1 MKHTFKRVL
10 SMLCAT
16 LMLLSCFAWS
26 AVAAEADMGDAPSG
40 TITVGGS
47 QRNKWTIIGSDTT
60 VSVAAGGTM
69 GITKAGLGID
79 LPDSMPLEG
88 LGLYMHVTHTADS
101 AALMNKGSGQI
112 ELCKAQC
119 DHFEYKV
126 SDNQSWTKGENKI
139 LIPFGLTGTHTEGS
153 SEPSGPFDLH
163 DTIDYFRFY
172 SLNAPVATSMVIH
185 EISIVDVTGV
195 DFRTVGSL
203 FGEND
208 TYLQMGSALTTP
220 PSSFEA
226 SIKMDEDI
234 VKYAGMWEIGLPAN
248 GRYSYITTTTG
259 VVTESEA
266 VDGLAADTPY
276 KSYIIPKD
284 TEANDGYF
292 GTGNYKF
299 STVKIPEKYTKND
312 LALTFWVYWKPSV
325 SGTPFNLYSY
335 IELTSSGTSDSQEL
349 CWGTDRPEFK
359 NMKEGWNQIVLPFA
373 GASVTG
379 GDIDL
384 SNINFSRIWGNTSAD
399 YLATC
404 DYELRFTS
412 FKIIALTEEEEG
424 TTEEKVTSWSLG
436 LPGAMRTTAGTATPT
451 ATVDGKYYDSKDP
464 VTGTASA
471 EDEAT
476 YGIPAGTKYI
486 GGTVMGGYEYEY
498 ATGETDEE
506 GNPIM
511 AVSNLG
517 GGSVGFAG
525 KKMNTVSVPA
535 GYTEKDLA
543 LVFWFYTST
552 GSLGCEGKYP
562 DVNTG
567 RAGFFQ
573 LELTSSGTSDKE
585 ESMFSNTHAGFANVK
600 PGWNLII
607 LPLNTPSGR
616 ADGTLNLQNINYV
629 RWISEG
635 TMPEDVTIYVSE
647 MSIVALPTVDD
658 AFDLEYWSLGAPG
671 APRTDA
677 GSYQMTAKSGTISAA
692 EAVQYDMPYGLSWK
706 GGTVPVGGRVGLNG
720 AWMKEFILPKGD
732 YTTADL
738 DLVFWLYTSTGKLD
752 GSKWYLELSNTGGDN
767 YELCWYQTNP
777 AFSNLQVGWNKIV
790 LPLGKPDF
798 TETGTIQ
805 STGEPKS
812 PFTLEKPMKYTRL
825 WTTGAAT
832 EEVDLYFTDFFIAA
846 HDEPD
851 HQIVDGHETWELA
864 NFSVENGNWDGAV
877 RTFDNV
883 WTNDGTDALQ
893 PADGTVY
900 MKVTPSTATRV
911 PVTTGGVSKEAW
923 KAGFDVSVGKGMNPP
938 TISTLHTINDLVFS
952 FWMYVPDASLVPTD
966 IVEMPN
972 FELTSDGNADGAQ
985 LEYKKLF
992 AGGLQDG
999 WNYIE
1004 MPLSKM
1010 SASGGFDLYNINYI
1024 RWSAM
1029 RLLTAADPA
1038 DEYVYFA
1045 DFRLT
1050 STIPTGVLVDASEI
1064 DLSETYT
1071 ILSTNDSTD
1080 ANPITLFVNYQ
1091 GNPGFV
1097 WGDKAFVAENYCAI
1111 TGEWV
1116 DLALTYDAENA
1127 QFIMYANG
1135 ELIAY
1140 VDATGVS
1147 AITPTV
1153 GFAVGADVDGS
1164 NLMTG
1169 MIADV
1174 RIWSDVRTQQEI
1186 QNGRIVDKEAF
1197 GAVENGLDE
1206 TTEGLIGAWTLVG
1219 GIDYVLENKPDLS
1232 ASGIDLVF
1240 HGSRADD
1247 WDLDYQVPEEIGED
1261 YYSIVF
1267 IPDTQ
1272 NLVTGLYTDELLAI
1286 GDWISNN
1293 IETENIVHVIGAGDT
1308 TWNDTIPEYNKAM
1321 LAWNMFSDKV
1331 SWSNMTGNHDYPW
1344 KSNTQT
1350 IRDSANYNSFFGID
1364 YINSTMGS
1372 KYYVGSFDDPY
1383 DISGTEN
1390 SYYRFNINGTPWM
1403 ILQLEYHPRVSVINW
1418 ANEIAQQYPDDNIIL
1433 TTHSYIGTD
1442 NAAHS
1447 GHWMTYTKE
1456 DATHGGYIG
1465 ELMGTEWHFN
1475 GNSSLNDGQGD
1486 KTTEMPIWT
1495 HLMYKNPNIKMLL
1508 CGHSSTTDGHV
1519 LARWDKNVAGETIS
1533 QIMINAQDVDEDYFV
1548 DHAMGMIGILRFS
1561 ADGSKMDIQYYSPY
1575 HKASYHP
1582 SNQNM
1587 RSHTLPLNEKAEV
1600 AGTDGLV
1607 YELNA
1612 DKAGY
1617 TIVDYTGDATDV
1629 IVPET
1634 YKGLPVTA
1642 YAPRLDVTTDGD
1654 GSIVLPDDYVDG
1666 TVVEKEELTL
1676 DSITFLSKTITIVDD
1691 PATIKA
1697 TTVIHG
1703 YVGSTAAA
1711 YAKALGAE
1719 FAYLASISG
1728 VSVSL
1733 GKDIG
1738 LIYSAY
1744 MTEEDAANAEME
1756 FVMNGKTTTATAVAT
1771 ATAGKYTFALTGK
1784 GPHLMRDNVTARLLV
1799 NGEAVATLN
1808 DYSVRR
1814 YCTNIMGKIDAGT
1827 SLGISE
1833 AKTTALRTLIADLLE
1848 YGAAAQLY
1856 VNHKPLNLAN
1866 EGITGAS
1873 TYVELTD
1880 EYAPEALGA
1889 TTAADGSRFISGS
1902 VELTDVVTM
1911 RIRFATTAANIA
1923 NVKVT
1928 VNGLTYTS
1936 KSFTEIG
1943 ASTIAGTEGLTVY
1956 EITSPA
1962 IWATQFEQ
1970 KCSLVLNIDGTDCQT
1985 FNYSVVNY
1993 IYRQQNVTTND
2004 KLVNLLRTIRNYGL
2018 SAEAYRDA
2026 K

>member
-1 MKHTFKRVL
+1 MNHSFKRVL
-10 SMLCAT
+10 CMLCA
-16 LMLLSCFAWS
+16 LVMLLGCFTWS
-26 AVAAEADMGDAPSG
+26 AIAAEADMGDAPNG

-69 GITKAGLGID
+69 GITRAGLGID

-195 DFRTVGSL
+195 DLSKVGSL

-349 CWGTDRPEFK
+349 CWGTDRSEFK
-359 NMKEGWNQIVLPFA
+359 NMTEGWNQIVLPFA

-379 GDIDL
+379 GDINL
-384 SNINFSRIWGNTSAD
+384 SNINFSRIWGDTRAD

-424 TTEEKVTSWSLG
+424 TTEDKVTSWSLG
-436 LPGAMRTTAGTATPT
+436 LPGDPRTKIVATSQ
-451 ATVDGKYYDSKDP
+451 ADGALYEIIDR
-464 VTGTASA
+464 VTASNPGVTTA

-476 YGIPAGTKYI
+476 YGVPAGTKYI
-486 GGTVMGGYEYEY
+486 GGTVDAYDIVD
-498 ATGETDEE
+498 ATTGEVT
-506 GNPIM
+506 GQGGG
-511 AVSNLG
+511 NLG
-517 GGSVGFAG
+517 FTE
-525 KKMNTVSVPA
+525 KKLYNDDVVSVPSKYA
-535 GYTEKDLA
+535 TDDLA
-543 LVFWFYTST
+543 LVFWMYSST
-552 GSLGCEGKYP
+552 GGLGVDGKS
-562 DVNTG
+562 
-567 RAGFFQ
+567 FE
-573 LELTSSGTSDKE
+573 LELTSALKSDNSE
-585 ESMFSNTHAGFANVK
+585 IHWSSSHSAFQNVK
-600 PGWNLII
+600 AGWNLIV
-607 LPLNTPSGR
+607 LPFSTAAAMNGSTGPFDPSK
-616 ADGTLNLQNINYV
+616 INYS
-629 RWISEG
+629 RLHGSG
-635 TMPEDVTIYVSE
+635 TVTEDVTIYFSE

-658 AFDLEYWSLGAPG
+658 AFDLEYWSLGVNDRV
-671 APRTDA
+671 RTDYGMVA
-677 GSYQMTAKSGTISAA
+677 KNGTVTAS
-692 EAVQYDMPYGLSWK
+692 EAIAYNMPNGLKWY
-706 GGTVPVGGRVGLNG
+706 GGTVNVGGRFGLNG
-720 AWMKEFILPKGD
+720 DWMNEFILPKGD

-752 GSKWYLELSNTGGDN
+752 GSTWYLELSNAGGDN
-767 YELCWYQTNP
+767 RELYWMQNHA

-790 LPLGKPDF
+790 LPF
-798 TETGTIQ
+798 
-805 STGEPKS
+805 STGRAEGADPI
-812 PFTLEKPMKYTRL
+812 TLELPIKYTRL
-825 WTTGAAT
+825 WSTGAVT
-832 EEVDLYFTDFFIAA
+832 EEVDLYFTEFFIAA
-846 HDEPD
+846 HDDPD
-851 HQIVDGHETWELA
+851 HQIVDGHETWELV
-864 NFSVENGNWDGAV
+864 NFGVENGNWDKAV
-877 RTFDNV
+877 RTFGNV
-883 WTNDGTDALQ
+883 WTNDGTNALQ

-900 MKVTPSTATRV
+900 MKVTPAAEGRTT
-911 PVTTGGVSKEAW
+911 VTTGGETKEAW

-938 TISTLHTINDLVFS
+938 AISSMHTMNDLVFS

-972 FELTSDGNADGAQ
+972 FELTSDGNADGAE
-985 LEYKKLF
+985 LEYKTLF
-992 AGGLQDG
+992 AGGLKDG

-1010 SASGGFDLYNINYI
+1010 SAKATFDLYNINYV
-1024 RWSAM
+1024 RWSNM
-1029 RLLTAADPA
+1029 RLLTADNPE

-1050 STIPTGVLVDASEI
+1050 STISTGALVDASEI

-1135 ELIAY
+1135 ELISY
-1140 VDATGVS
+1140 VDATGAS

-1308 TWNDTIPEYNKAM
+1308 TWNDTVPEYQRAM
-1321 LAWNMFSDKV
+1321 LAWNMFSGKV
-1331 SWSNMTGNHDYPW
+1331 SWSNMIGNHDYPW

-1350 IRDSANYNSFFGID
+1350 IRDTTNYESFFGID
-1364 YINSTMGS
+1364 YINSTKGAQ
-1372 KYYVGSFDDPY
+1372 YYVGSFDDPHGL
-1383 DISGTEN
+1383 STTEN

-1403 ILQLEYHPRVSVINW
+1403 ILQIEYHPRVSVINW
-1418 ANEIAQQYPDDNIIL
+1418 ANEIAQMYPDDNIIL
-1433 TTHSYIGTD
+1433 TTHGYIGGD
-1442 NAAHS
+1442 NAAYS

-1465 ELMGTEWHFN
+1465 SLMDTEWHFN
-1475 GNSSLNDGQGD
+1475 GNSILNDGQGD
-1486 KTTEMPIWT
+1486 KTTEQPIWT
-1495 HLMYKNPNIKMLL
+1495 HLMYNNPNIKMLL
-1508 CGHSSTTDGHV
+1508 CGHASTTDGHV
-1519 LARWDKNVAGETIS
+1519 LARWDENTAGELVP
-1533 QIMINAQDVDEDYFV
+1533 QIMINGQDVDETYFK
-1548 DHAMGMIGILRFS
+1548 DHGMGMIGILRFS

-1575 HKASYHP
+1575 HEASYHP

-1587 RSHTLPLNEKAEV
+1587 RSHTLPLNEKTDV
-1600 AGTDGLV
+1600 AGTEGLV
-1607 YELNA
+1607 YEKNSA
-1612 DKAGY
+1612 GGY
-1617 TIVDYTGDATDV
+1617 TVVGYNGTATDIV
-1629 IVPET
+1629 IPAT
-1634 YKGLPVTA
+1634 YEGLPVNQFA
-1642 YAPRLDVTTDGD
+1642 LVSDVSFDED
-1654 GSIVLPDDYVDG
+1654 GSIVMPDD
-1666 TVVEKEELTL
+1666 TL
-1676 DSITFLSKTITIVDD
+1676 DGSVQQPTLNSITFMSKSITFGACSIA
-1691 PATIKA
+1691 P
-1697 TTVIHG
+1697 TTTIHG
-1703 YVGSTAAA
+1703 YVGSTAQAFA
-1711 YAKALGAE
+1711 SANGNAFVVLAKIASADVELGSDITVNYY
-1719 FAYLASISG
+1719 AYLS
-1728 VSVSL
+1728 
-1733 GKDIG
+1733 D
-1738 LIYSAY
+1738 
-1744 MTEEDAANAEME
+1744 EQAANAKMT
-1756 FVMNGKTTTATAVAT
+1756 FMLAGVKTTVSGTATATPNKYVFKLTQTVPQLMGDTIT
-1771 ATAGKYTFALTGK
+1771 ATLSCDGEVLDIV
-1784 GPHLMRDNVTARLLV
+1784 DN
-1799 NGEAVATLN
+1799 
-1808 DYSVRR
+1808 YSVRQ
-1814 YCTNIMGKIDAGT
+1814 YCLNMLNKADALYPN
-1827 SLGISE
+1827 SP
-1833 AKTTALRTLIADLLE
+1833 AKAAALKQLVADLLN
-1848 YGAAAQLY
+1848 YGAKAQLY
-1856 VNHKPLNLAN
+1856 IGHKPSILAN
-1866 EGITGAS
+1866 RDLSVEAS
-1873 TYVELTD
+1873 ANRELTD
-1880 EYAPEALGA
+1880 ADQKKITG
-1889 TTAADGSRFISGS
+1889 TISDGSAFTSAS
-1902 VELTDVVTM
+1902 FVLAN
-1911 RIRFATTAANIA
+1911 FATEYVEFATFADNVAAGL
-1923 NVKVT
+1923 VKVT
-1928 VNGLTYTS
+1928 VDG
-1936 KSFTEIG
+1936 KEVAFT
-1943 ASTIAGTEGLTVY
+1943 ATTDAPYKAGQAGMTVY
-1956 EITSPA
+1956 QIEVGAIYACDFEVPTVITLNVNGE
-1962 IWATQFEQ
+1962 TQTLQ
-1970 KCSLVLNIDGTDCQT
+1970 
-1985 FNYSVVNY
+1985 YSFVNY
-1993 IYRQQNVTTND
+1993 LYGMQNDSNTA
-2004 KLVNLLRTIRNYGL
+2004 LVDLAHSIRNYGL
-2018 SAEAYRDA
+2018 SAIAYRDA
-2026 K
+2026 E